1 MSFKFLTVTIKVL
14 FQKLKLALMLQCV
27 NMLRYEQKIIRAKG
41 TAAGFECIDISSN
54 TCLCIREL
62 CMLCCFSLDLL
73 ERACVRACP
82 HHAEAA
88 TDTWLHI
95 AAPKSSNFTQLTGD
109 LNGFVEQQAEVTLVC

>member
-1 MSFKFLTVTIKVL
+1 
-14 FQKLKLALMLQCV
+14 
-27 NMLRYEQKIIRAKG
+27 
-41 TAAGFECIDISSN
+41 
-54 TCLCIREL
+54 
-62 CMLCCFSLDLL
+62 MLCCFSLDFL
-73 ERACVRACP
+73 ERACMRACP